1 MRVQIQGGRIHLNS
15 ILDDI
20 IYTILVFDSQ
30 HSCIARRRID
40 GREGEVRG
48 REGEVRGREGEVRW
62 GKRQSVLFANKV
74 RSNMPAIQSV
84 LRPMTCCK
92 CSLNLQ
98 QSLTKIRCHVPSWFQ
113 FIIPQA
119 TTSI

>member
-40 GREGEVRG
+40 G

-113 FIIPQA
+113 LIIPQA